1 MKNFD
6 MHRIL
11 VDRRSFLLGGIAA
24 PALLISSN
32 LRAAQTSKD
41 SSCILDV
48 ELTQG
53 PYYLD
58 RGLLRKNITE
68 SKPGLALGLAL
79 TVLDSRTCA
88 PVPNAGVEIWHC
100 DAVGIY
106 SGYVK
111 ASMGGPGMGPGGFG
125 GPPPPGFD
133 PSKGPPPGGFPGG
146 PGRGGPGGPP
156 PQMHA
161 TDAGTFFRGL
171 QFTNAQGM
179 VEFDTIYPGWYMG
192 RDTHIHLKVH
202 TGGDVNNRL
211 YQGGH
216 VVHTGQLFF
225 PDDLSDEI
233 AQLKPYSEHHRVVR
247 TRLDEDMVFADAH
260 GTGLILKPERVKSN
274 ALESG
279 MMASAV
285 LHVDPT
291 AINEHDHPPNFG
303 R

>member
-1 MKNFD
+1 MKNLFPD
-6 MHRIL
+6 RL
-11 VDRRSFLLGGIAA
+11 VVDRRAFLFGGVYA
-24 PALLISSN
+24 PALLVSSG
-32 LRAAQTSKD
+32 LRAAQTGKAE
-41 SSCILDV
+41 SSCIFDV

-68 SKPGLALGLAL
+68 SKPGLRLALAL
-79 TVLDSRTCA
+79 TVLDARTCM
-88 PVPNAGVEIWHC
+88 PLQNAGVEIWHC

-125 GPPPPGFD
+125 GPPPP
-133 PSKGPPPGGFPGG
+133 PPGGFAGR
-146 PGRGGPGGPP
+146 GRGGPGGPP

-161 TDAGTFFRGL
+161 TDDGTFFRGL
-171 QFTNAQGM
+171 QFTNAKGV

-192 RDTHIHLKVH
+192 RDTHIHLKIH
-202 TGGDVNNRL
+202 TGGDVSNRL

-260 GTGLILKPERVKSN
+260 GTGFILKPERVKANS
-274 ALESG
+274 LESG
-279 MMASAV
+279 MMATAV

-291 AINEHDHPPNFG
+291 AINERDHPPNFG